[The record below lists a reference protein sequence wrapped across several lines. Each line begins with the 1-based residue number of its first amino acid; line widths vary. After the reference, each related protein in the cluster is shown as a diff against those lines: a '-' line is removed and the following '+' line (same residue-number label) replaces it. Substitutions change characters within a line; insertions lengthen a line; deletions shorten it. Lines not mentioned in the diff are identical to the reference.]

1 MPQTSTHLRP
11 CPIPILTVLVLQAP
25 RKDAAGTPTRQPES
39 SPIPAVSQLLQ
50 QQQQAQQQLLQQQQP
65 QQSDLGGEDV
75 HMMGTTPTGSSAM
88 DRLAALTAKCASTQQ
103 VSVKQAV
110 SDARPCTA
118 FLPVK
123 LAMFVSSLPQL
134 TPPTLSSFMH

>member
-39 SPIPAVSQLLQ
+39 SPIPAVS
-50 QQQQAQQQLLQQQQP
+50 QLLQQQQP